1 MTQKFYRN
9 ADIALLVYSVIDA
22 PSFEKIEKWRK
33 DVLDYSLNNDIK
45 MILIGNK
52 IDLTEERCIPK
63 RNGIKYA
70 NEKNMK
76 FIEMSARNP
85 NDFQLL
91 YDVVK
96 EAASEVMAEGG
107 SHKSR
112 QGGVGLTIKEEE
124 EEEEHIYE
132 EIDNVKNVKNE
143 RKSTRHKCIR
153 CSN

>member
-1 MTQKFYRN
+1 MTHKFYRN

-45 MILIGNK
+45 LILVGNK
-52 IDLTEERCIPK
+52 IDLTEERCVPK
-63 RNGIKYA
+63 TKGSKYA

-85 NDFQLL
+85 NDFMLL

-96 EAASEVMAEGG
+96 EAASEVMSEGG

-112 QGGVGLTIKEEE
+112 QGEVGLTIKE

-132 EIDNVKNVKNE
+132 EIDNVKNE
-143 RKSTRHKCIR
+143 RKLTRHKCIR

>member
-1 MTQKFYRN
+1 MTHKFYRN

-45 MILIGNK
+45 LILVGNK
-52 IDLTEERCIPK
+52 IDLTEERCVPK
-63 RNGIKYA
+63 TKGSKYA

-112 QGGVGLTIKEEE
+112 QGEVGLTIKE

-132 EIDNVKNVKNE
+132 EIDNVKNE
-143 RKSTRHKCIR
+143 RKLTRHKCIR

>member
-1 MTQKFYRN
+1 MQQFYRN
-9 ADIALLVYSVIDA
+9 ADIALLVYSVTNA
-22 PSFEKIEKWRK
+22 RSFERIEKWRK
-33 DVLDYSLNNDIK
+33 DVLDYSLNDGIK

-52 IDLTEERCIPK
+52 VDLTEERCIPK

-91 YDVVK
+91 YNVVK

-107 SHKSR
+107 SNKSR
-112 QGGVGLTIKEEE
+112 QGGVGLTIK

-143 RKSTRHKCIR
+143 RKLTRHKCIR

>member
-33 DVLDYSLNNDIK
+33 DVLDYSLNDHIK

-63 RNGIKYA
+63 RNGSKYA

-143 RKSTRHKCIR
+143 RKLTRHKCIR

>member
-1 MTQKFYRN
+1 
-9 ADIALLVYSVIDA
+9 
-22 PSFEKIEKWRK
+22 
-33 DVLDYSLNNDIK
+33 
-45 MILIGNK
+45 
-52 IDLTEERCIPK
+52 
-63 RNGIKYA
+63 
-70 NEKNMK
+70 MK

-85 NDFQLL
+85 NDFMLL
-91 YDVVK
+91 YDAVK

-143 RKSTRHKCIR
+143 RKLTRHKCIR

>member
-1 MTQKFYRN
+1 MTHKFYRN

-45 MILIGNK
+45 LILVGNK
-52 IDLTEERCIPK
+52 IDLTEERCVPK
-63 RNGIKYA
+63 TKGSKYA

-85 NDFQLL
+85 NDFMLL

-112 QGGVGLTIKEEE
+112 QGEVGLTIKE

-132 EIDNVKNVKNE
+132 EIDNVKNE
-143 RKSTRHKCIR
+143 RKLTRHKCIR

>member
-1 MTQKFYRN
+1 MQQFYRN

-22 PSFEKIEKWRK
+22 RSFERIEKWRK

-124 EEEEHIYE
+124 EEEHIYE

-143 RKSTRHKCIR
+143 RKLTRHKCIR